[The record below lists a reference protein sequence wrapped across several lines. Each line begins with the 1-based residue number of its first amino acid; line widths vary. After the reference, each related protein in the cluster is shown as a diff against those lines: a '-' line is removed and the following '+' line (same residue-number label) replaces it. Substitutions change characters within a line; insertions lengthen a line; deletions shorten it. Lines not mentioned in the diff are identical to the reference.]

1 MRRSLILDTVLLGVV
16 GALSAQGFT
25 WLLRL
30 AQGLFLGLLAGY
42 LPPGIPGEGG
52 APDQVIGPHGLWL
65 IPLVAALGGLISG
78 SLVYL
83 FAPEAEGD
91 GTDGAIRAFHHSGGF
106 IRARIAPLKTVAS
119 AITIGSGG
127 AAGREGPTSL
137 ISAAVG
143 SLYATVMHRS
153 EKERRL
159 LVVVGMAAG
168 LSAIFRSP
176 IGTAI
181 FAIEVLYS
189 EMEFDAPALLHT
201 MLAAVT
207 AYAVNGLF
215 VGWGPLFLV
224 SSDKVSPGLFE
235 QGWYVVLGVAA
246 GVVATLLPLV
256 FYGIRDLF
264 ATIPIPRVC
273 KPALGGLLVGVIALA
288 LPEVLAGG
296 YGWIQKAIDG
306 RLAVSVL
313 IALVFAKILA
323 LSLTVSSGGS
333 GGIFAP
339 TFFVGAMLGGAFA
352 GILHLPPAPFVVV
365 GMAAVFG
372 AAGRVPIATLLMVTE
387 MTGGYQ
393 LLVPAALAVM
403 LSYLVQT
410 QLSGLVKYRLLYEAQ
425 VPRPIDSPAHHEE
438 HIQAALALLG
448 RHPVVQAG
456 RTAHLDLLGLLESA
470 IPVDLPDRVQLSL
483 ETLDPSS
490 PLAGEVITPT
500 CIAEGRTDV
509 ELVAVLRD
517 GDLLLPNAGGKLRAG
532 DRLFII
538 ASVQARAA
546 LRRHLGPPEA
556 DAAAAQASA

>member
-1 MRRSLILDTVLLGVV
+1 MRRSLIADTVLLGVV
-16 GALSAQGFT
+16 GALSAQAFT
-25 WLLRL
+25 RLLRL
-30 AQGLFLGLLAGY
+30 AQGLFLGVLAGY
-42 LPPGIPGEGG
+42 RPPGIPTEGG
-52 APDQVIGPHGLWL
+52 SLEQVVGPHGLWL

-78 SLVYL
+78 LLVYL
-83 FAPEAEGD
+83 LAPEAEGD
-91 GTDGAIRAFHHSGGF
+91 GTDAVIKAFHHAGGL

-143 SLYATVMHRS
+143 SLYATLTHRS

-168 LSAIFRSP
+168 LAAIFRSP

-201 MLAAVT
+201 MLGAVT

-224 SSDKVSPGLFE
+224 STKNVFPGLLE

-256 FYGIRDLF
+256 FYGIRDTF
-264 ATIPIPRVC
+264 AAIPIPRVF
-273 KPALGGLLVGVIALA
+273 KPALGGLLVGLIALA
-288 LPEVLAGG
+288 LPQVLAGG
-296 YGWIQKAIDG
+296 YGWIQQAIDG
-306 RLAVSVL
+306 NLATL
-313 IALVFAKILA
+313 LLFALVFAKILA

-372 AAGRVPIATLLMVTE
+372 GAGRVPIAALLMVTE

-410 QLSGLVKYRLLYEAQ
+410 RLSSLVKYHSLYEAQ
-425 VPRPIDSPAHHEE
+425 LPRPIDSPAHHEE

-448 RHPVVQAG
+448 RHPVVKAG
-456 RTAHLDLLGLLESA
+456 RIAHLDLLGLLEST
-470 IPVDLPDRVQLSL
+470 IPVDLPNRAQLSL
-483 ETLDPSS
+483 ETLDHAS
-490 PLAGEVITPT
+490 PLVGQPITST

-517 GDLLLPNAGGKLRAG
+517 GDLLLPHAGGKLKAG
-532 DRLFII
+532 DRLFIV
-538 ASVQARAA
+538 ASAEAREA
-546 LRRHLGPPEA
+546 LRQHLAPEA
-556 DAAAAQASA
+556 PRDQSAQEVH